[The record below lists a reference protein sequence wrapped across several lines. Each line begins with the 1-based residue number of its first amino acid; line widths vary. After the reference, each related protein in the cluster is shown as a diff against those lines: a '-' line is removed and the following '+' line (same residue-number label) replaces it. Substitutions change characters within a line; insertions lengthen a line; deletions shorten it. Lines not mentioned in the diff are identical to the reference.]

1 MHLVILGARSKE
13 LLVDAV
19 DSFAE
24 ILSSELGVT
33 METGTG
39 ELLDLAKDVAHQVAR
54 PATPVATYI
63 MGLAAANGH
72 DSTAIAAAV
81 GHSIELWRAQQT
93 G

>member
-1 MHLVILGARSKE
+1 M
-13 LLVDAV
+13 DAV
-19 DSFAE
+19 DSFSE
-24 ILSSELGVT
+24 ILASELGVT

-63 MGLAAANGH
+63 MGLAAASGH
-72 DSTAIAAAV
+72 DSQTIAAAV
-81 GHSIELWRAQQT
+81 GRSIEIWKSQQN